1 MWTWQGEQLRL
12 KPISPLSA
20 GLVFLRLCL
29 SARLFLFFFS
39 FSRSIRARFGVSIAV
54 GVHVERGMG
63 SALPSSSSV
72 SPREPVE
79 HRGVV
84 GMGGDLWGLS
94 PFGPRLLW
102 GMLKDAGGVER
113 PWVAIP
119 MAHMGRLHPC
129 HRRGATHI
137 SPLSLSLLLVEFIE
151 PLLWSQSIP
160 LGMQASP
167 AAIGLGSPC
176 VVRDPTERPPPRQQ
190 GTLCS
195 MVQT

>member
-84 GMGGDLWGLS
+84 GMGGICGASPRSDPACFGGCSRMQEAWSGLGLPS
-94 PFGPRLLW
+94 QRRTR
-102 GMLKDAGGVER
+102 GGCTHAVGEV
-113 PWVAIP
+113 PP
-119 MAHMGRLHPC
+119 TS
-129 HRRGATHI
+129 HR
-137 SPLSLSLLLVEFIE
+137 SPLASCWWSL
-151 PLLWSQSIP
+151 
-160 LGMQASP
+160 
-167 AAIGLGSPC
+167 
-176 VVRDPTERPPPRQQ
+176 
-190 GTLCS
+190 
-195 MVQT
+195 